1 MATIPRLGGT
11 PFLTDAGL
19 ETCMVFKNGIDL
31 PSFAA
36 FVLLDDPHGRA
47 CLSDYYN
54 GFLKLAADYGTGLV
68 LDAPSWRANPDWGD
82 AVGYGRTAL
91 AAVNLRGIEFI
102 AAQRA
107 GSGIAARVVLNAVI
121 GPRGDG
127 YRADAMMTA
136 AEAQAYHAWQIG
148 QVAAAGADM
157 ASAITMTYVEE
168 AQGIA
173 AAAAAA
179 NLPCVVSF
187 TVETDGRLPT
197 GMSLAEAVRQ
207 TDDATHGA
215 VAYYM
220 VNCAHPSHFAGVLGE
235 SGLAQRIGGIRA
247 NASRMSHAELDE
259 AEVLDEGNPAELA
272 SDYRALLSQLPHL
285 CVLGG
290 CCGTEHR
297 HVAAIAEACVPK
309 MAARAGYPFP
319 TTLSGNS
326 VPNTRW

>member
-1 MATIPRLGGT
+1 MQEDDLADIPRLGGT

-19 ETCMVFKNGIDL
+19 ETCMVFKNGLDL

-36 FVLLDDPHGRA
+36 FVLLDDPHGRD
-47 CLSDYYN
+47 CLSEYYR
-54 GFLKLAADYGTGLV
+54 GFLELAADHGTGLV

-82 AVGYGRTAL
+82 AVGYDRAAL
-91 AAVNLRGIEFI
+91 AAVNRRGIEFI
-102 AAQRA
+102 AQQRA
-107 GSGIAARVVLNAVI
+107 ESGIGDRVVLNSVI

-136 AEAQAYHAWQIG
+136 AQAKAYHAWQIG
-148 QVAAAGADM
+148 EAAAAGADM

-179 NLPCVVSF
+179 GLPCVVSF

-207 TDDATHGA
+207 TDDASHGV

-220 VNCAHPSHFAGVLGE
+220 VNCAHPSHFAGVLGDDA
-235 SGLAQRIGGIRA
+235 LAKRIGGIRA

-259 AEVLDEGNPAELA
+259 AEVLDEGDAVELA
-272 SDYRALLSQLPHL
+272 VDYRALLGKLPHL

-297 HVAAIAEACVPK
+297 HVAAIAEVCVPV
-309 MAARAGYPFP
+309 MTAP
-319 TTLSGNS
+319 S
-326 VPNTRW
+326 